1 MGYRRT
7 LTVEFD
13 GGKVARRLRR
23 AGTRIEIGMGTVT
36 RSVAA
41 RGTRDAQATGRSLG
55 GVHAHVVDGGGIFV
69 MGGNNIRLDPRKQ
82 PAVLGAVFGGGR
94 RPSTRQFPPW
104 RGSGRN
110 SGYMVFPDL
119 RRQERQLDAI
129 VTALIDKA
137 L

>member
-13 GGKVARRLRR
+13 GTKVAKRLHR
-23 AGTRIEIGMGTVT
+23 AGVKIEVGMGTATRAVAS

-41 RGTRDAQATGRSLG
+41 SRSAAGQIG
-55 GVHAHVVDGGGIFV
+55 GVQRHILPGLNVY
-69 MGGNNIRLDPRKQ
+69 GGNNIRLDVRSQ
-82 PAVLGAVFGGGR
+82 PAILGAVFGGGR
-94 RPSTRQFPPW
+94 RSTTRQFPPW

-110 SGYMVFPDL
+110 SGYILFPEL
-119 RRQERQLDAI
+119 RQQERQLDRI
-129 VTALIDKA
+129 VVDLIDKA